1 MKTTISQKRARRYNR
16 DVPIE
21 LAISA
26 IAMPPSQN
34 CNPAIMYVCL
44 CGQTLDEPPLEEHL
58 CQNTLW
64 PEMHKLY
71 GHGNEVYAVAH
82 TNSHINALLASACKA
97 QSPQAAEIILWD
109 SVKGCEVQRLS
120 GHNLTVTSLAFSPND
135 EYLVTTTICQS
146 RRTEPVQKAIRML
159 ALVPIDQQVSTSRD
173 RALCLYSRDD
183 KGRYSLSSTVKKAHD
198 RILWS
203 CSFSPQALQL
213 GQGQGG
219 SSKGLYVVATGS
231 RDKSLKTWL
240 VDDTSGTAC
249 LSLLDTVKQFSVSH
263 SGREGWLAGW
273 LAGLSPALPPQN
285 AAPTTERQQH
295 RRRFGNTRKSHLALS
310 PPSFRIASLQSPT
323 WPHSATTCYCWRLGA
338 RRAAWRSGPSSLALP
353 PPPATSPLS
362 PALHRG
368 SLCSMSEL
376 GIRRLSSEYARA
388 ESARRRWTSPPAAKT
403 GLSGSLKCKLL
414 RRPRRADEQPPDA
427 FHNIFFLFF
436 P

>member
-203 CSFSPQALQL
+203 CSFSQALQL

-310 PPSFRIASLQSPT
+310 PPLFQDSITAVSYLAAFRDDLLLLAIGSEKGGLEVWSQQLSPAAAAAAGDK
-323 WPHSATTCYCWRLGA
+323 PAVSCSSSRLLVLDERIGHTA
-338 RRAAWRSGPSSLALP
+338 AVKRIRTRRVGPSSLDIATCSEDGSVRIFEMQA
-353 PPPATSPLS
+353 PPATQ
-362 PALHRG
+362 
-368 SLCSMSEL
+368 
-376 GIRRLSSEYARA
+376 AR
-388 ESARRRWTSPPAAKT
+388 
-403 GLSGSLKCKLL
+403 
-414 RRPRRADEQPPDA
+414 
-427 FHNIFFLFF
+427 
-436 P
+436 